1 MALLKAWDEV
11 LAGTRFNYFVLQ
23 QYKIGNQLP
32 NSGMAHLLTL
42 LMSLSLTI
50 FLFISGA
57 NAARDTDSYDGNI
70 FPIYA
75 GNGSLVPPP
84 NRLANSLDNK
94 RTSVIV
100 FYLDD
105 SATSKAFAPV
115 VSGLKLLWG
124 SSIDLIPITTDEFQ
138 GNVSNDPTEESSY
151 WHGNIP
157 QVVVIDGNGNLVL
170 DQEGQIPIDTINKA
184 ISKATGLDEPSF
196 SIKIKT
202 LNEYNSEPS
211 KDGYTDPR

>member
-1 MALLKAWDEV
+1 MTNLIAA
-11 LAGTRFNYFVLQ
+11 
-23 QYKIGNQLP
+23 I
-32 NSGMAHLLTL
+32 
-42 LMSLSLTI
+42 LSITLTI
-50 FLFISGA
+50 TFLAASAF
-57 NAARDTDSYDGNI
+57 AARDTNSYDGNI

-84 NRLANSLDNK
+84 SKLSDSLDK
-94 RTSVIV
+94 DRTSVVI

-115 VSGLKLLWG
+115 VSGLKLLWK
-124 SSIDLIPITTDEFQ
+124 SSIDLLPITTDELQ
-138 GNVSNDPTEESSY
+138 GNQSDNPRDESFY

-157 QVVVIDGNGNLVL
+157 QIVVINGKGKVVL
-170 DQEGQIPIDTINKA
+170 DEEGQVPIETINKA
-184 ISKATGLDEPSF
+184 ISTASGLDAPSF